1 MIVYTWADEDHQ
13 EHCSIDILLLSGTTM
28 DQIKTKVHKS
38 GKHVIVT
45 YMYPRTF
52 LMARCLVVANAGERI
67 INSAHTKTSVLDKAI
82 TVLQEAHDMEDIFA
96 EFKIKLPF
104 KVAEK
109 FDGTPEF
116 CMYQHENKDYYQ
128 NKQFYYVLHI
138 ELLSTVKPREPKP
151 EIFARI
157 VSRTI
162 FNPNDSDKKATSIFK
177 GDGCE
182 TPCRLNL
189 SLPSL
194 LSLGMQS
201 SWSIDSFV

>member
-1 MIVYTWADEDHQ
+1 MIVYTWANEDHQ

-52 LMARCLVVANAGERI
+52 LTARRLVVANAGEGI

-82 TVLQEAHDMEDIFA
+82 TMLQEAHDIVDIFA
-96 EFKIKLPF
+96 EFKIKLPS

-128 NKQFYYVLHI
+128 NKQFYYSMLHI
-138 ELLSTVKPREPKP
+138 ELFSAV
-151 EIFARI
+151 
-157 VSRTI
+157 
-162 FNPNDSDKKATSIFK
+162 
-177 GDGCE
+177 
-182 TPCRLNL
+182 
-189 SLPSL
+189 
-194 LSLGMQS
+194 
-201 SWSIDSFV
+201 